1 MKLYRK
7 QTGLALVV
15 ILTLAIV
22 GGLSWLLLNLNKRQY
37 QTSQQMQTAA
47 ALAEAKEA
55 LLGYAASYDRQFNS
69 HGVLSGYYGFLPCP
83 DYTSNVIPEGA
94 QDGNCGGT
102 ERNKVGRLPWRT
114 LGIAPL
120 RDGAGE
126 CLWYAVSGHYK
137 VSPRAALLNWDSAG
151 RFVVRASD
159 DLGST
164 NHVLGTVP
172 CPTPSLPG
180 EPTETIDPKRPIAM
194 IIAPGKALAGQTR
207 GHPPTQ
213 PDATKICGGNYEV
226 GNYLELDNA
235 TIGNE
240 TFNYRVWDINKC
252 TKDAVENS
260 INSQPYNSVIN
271 DSVIYI
277 TQEELWEAISRRQ
290 DFIQQLQCLTQ
301 VVGHCVANYGRN
313 HQRLPWPASMNLTD
327 YRLDEKY
334 EDNSG
339 LTSLGRLPNLLEK
352 SKQDLAP
359 LSITQDALLLK
370 KITPPLPDKPYYY
383 FSCDLSQLDSNLSQ
397 CPNDNIIKNSELIKC
412 DGTNKDDCLLDKNK
426 SIQIIARLW
435 QNWKDHLFYQVS
447 VPYQINNAITPA
459 LTMPICN
466 SNCLTVNGSEYAAV
480 ILFAGKREPQ
490 QLRLDYPDKTTK
502 EQLTHYLDA
511 ANADNDSSF
520 THKITNRELT
530 DDFAI
535 CIGGANL
542 EKEQV
547 IPCPE

>member
-7 QTGLALVV
+7 QTGLALII
-15 ILTLAIV
+15 ILTLALV

-37 QTSQQMQTAA
+37 QTSQHMQTAI

-69 HGVLSGYYGFLPCP
+69 DGILSGYYGFLPCP
-83 DYTSNVIPEGA
+83 DYNTGAILEGE

-114 LGIAPL
+114 LGITPL

-126 CLWYAVSGHYK
+126 CLWYAVSGNYK
-137 VSPRAALLNWDSAG
+137 VSPRADLLNWDSAG
-151 RFVVRASD
+151 RFVFQIGD
-159 DLGST
+159 DLGGTS
-164 NHVLGTVP
+164 HVVGTLVTTSP
-172 CPTPSLPG
+172 PF
-180 EPTETIDPKRPIAM
+180 DPQRPIAA
-194 IIAPGKALAGQTR
+194 IIAPGKRLSGQDR
-207 GHPPTQ
+207 KPPSD
-213 PDATKICGGNYEV
+213 PDKTKICGGNYTTSH
-226 GNYLELDNA
+226 YLELENNI
-235 TIGNE
+235 IGE
-240 TFNYRVWDINKC
+240 KTFTYGSLDIDKN
-252 TKDAVENS
+252 AVENI

-271 DSVIYI
+271 DSIIYI

-290 DFIQQLQCLTQ
+290 DFVQQLQCLTQ

-313 HQRLPWPASMNLTD
+313 YQRLPWPASVNVTD

-383 FSCDLSQLDSNLSQ
+383 FSCDLSQLGSNLSQ

-412 DGTNKDDCLLDKNK
+412 DGTNKDDCLLNKNK
-426 SIQIIARLW
+426 SIEIIARLW

-447 VPYQINNAITPA
+447 APYQINNAITPA

-466 SNCLTVNGSEYAAV
+466 SNCLTVNGLEYAAV

-502 EQLTHYLDA
+502 EQLTYYLDA
-511 ANADNDSSF
+511 ANADTDSSF
-520 THKITNRELT
+520 IHKITNRELT

-535 CIGGANL
+535 CIGGTNL